1 MKSSIVFAFV
11 LLAFSQL
18 TFAQSVRK
26 CSDEVL
32 TCELIQDYRTVKTE
46 TAAWDGF
53 NYDEPS
59 IEPYYCSM
67 NLWIE
72 SGDLVFRVNVT
83 DDDKVASVYNV
94 QRSNL
99 GRVLDGSAGIPVV
112 NGKPFYFA
120 RGDKKIKCVL
130 N

>member
-18 TFAQSVRK
+18 TFAQAVRK

-32 TCELIQDYRTVKTE
+32 TCELIQNYRVVKTE
-46 TAAWDGF
+46 SAAWDGF
-53 NYDEPS
+53 NSDEPS

-72 SGDLVFRVNVT
+72 QDDLVFRVNVT
-83 DDDKVASVYNV
+83 DDDYVANVYNV

-99 GRVLDGSAGIPVV
+99 GRALEGSAAMPVV
-112 NGKPFYFA
+112 PGKPFYFA